1 MRLLNGREDSLTENA
16 KFLETPTE
24 EVSRPYRHHLEQ
36 RAEKSESV
44 GSAVRPESVVRP
56 AKAVKLWPRTIR

>member
-1 MRLLNGREDSLTENA
+1 MRLLNGREDSSTENA

-44 GSAVRPESVVRP
+44 GSAVRPESV
-56 AKAVKLWPRTIR
+56 